1 MYSRLYT
8 SVLNQHHSVDYC
20 ASFHHCYLDSGLF
33 GLNIS
38 VHPSFVSQTPH
49 LVAGQL
55 DAITRP
61 VRNGMDEQDLRRAR
75 NQLKSGLMMALESR
89 MVQVEDLGVS
99 SRAAFLALVELT
111 FLFLHSAKFKCTT
124 AKFPWRKWSGSSMP
138 SR

>member
-38 VHPSFVSQTPH
+38 VHPSFLSQVPYV
-49 LVAGQL
+49 VATQL
-55 DAITRP
+55 DSITRP

-99 SRAAFLALVELT
+99 I
-111 FLFLHSAKFKCTT
+111 
-124 AKFPWRKWSGSSMP
+124 
-138 SR
+138 